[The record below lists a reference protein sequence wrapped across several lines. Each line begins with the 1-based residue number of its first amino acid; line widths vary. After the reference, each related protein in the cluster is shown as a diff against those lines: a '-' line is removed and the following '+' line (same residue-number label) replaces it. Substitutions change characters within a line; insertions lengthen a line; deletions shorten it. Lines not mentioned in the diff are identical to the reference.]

1 MMITIEGP
9 PSHSPF
15 RLNQLLTE
23 LQNID
28 SSIASIG
35 ARYIHFIDNIKK
47 LSDEENNIL
56 LSLLAYGPDWDIG
69 ADDGDKVLVIPR
81 LGTTSPWSSKSTDI
95 AHSSGLKNIQ
105 RIERGLMFTLVSLSN
120 DQEKMNKCISM
131 LYDRMTQQALTEF
144 DQLDVIFQTEDPR
157 PHSSVPI
164 LSKGQEALD
173 KANIDLGLAL
183 NDQEIHYLLEQ
194 FQRLGRDPT
203 DAELMMF
210 AQANSEHCRHK
221 VFNAEWTIDGEK
233 EELSLFD
240 MVKHTYKSN
249 PEGVLSAYKDNAAV
263 MNGSKANWF
272 MPSNKNQS
280 YSFVEDNIHTMMKVE
295 THNHPTAISPY
306 PGAATGSGGEIRDEA
321 ATGRGGTP
329 KAGLTGFSVSHL
341 RIPDDIQPW
350 EITIGKP
357 SRIASALDIMT
368 EGPIGGAAFN
378 NEFGRPNIL
387 GYFRTFEAP
396 KDQSQNNSWGYHKPI
411 MIVGGM
417 GNISDSAVQKKDT
430 TKGALIIVLGGP
442 SMLIGLGGG
451 SASSL
456 NAGTSNEDL
465 DFASVQRD
473 NAELERRAQEVIN
486 RCFSLTLDKTHESN
500 NPIILI
506 HDVGA
511 GGLSNAVPEIIDH
524 SKMSADLELRKI
536 LNAEPGM
543 SPLEIWC
550 NEAQERYVLSI
561 DPENLEL
568 FDQICQRERCPYSV
582 IGEVN
587 THGYLKLK
595 DSHFNDFPID
605 MPMEVLFGNPPKTE
619 LSISTESSSIN
630 DESLDGIEIDDACK
644 RILRFP
650 TVADKTFLIHIGDR
664 TVGGLVSQDQFVG
677 PWQVP
682 VSDVAVTLKDHKSSL
697 GEAMSMGERTP
708 VATINPSASGR
719 LAVAE
724 AITNI
729 LSASIKNISD
739 IKFSANWMSS
749 IQTDSQKQA
758 LFETVRSVTIDF
770 CSKIGLTIPVGKD
783 SLSMQTTWKEDK
795 QENQVTAPL
804 SLIIS
809 AFAQVDDVNKT
820 ITPQLKRQN
829 DSLLVLID
837 LGKGFNRLGASCLAQ
852 VYNRS
857 LGESPD
863 IDPVLL
869 SSFFKAI
876 TDLKVNNKIL
886 AYHDRSDGGLFATVT
901 EMAFAGNT
909 GVRVDLNT
917 GSADETLALLFS
929 EEVGAVIEIDKKDLD
944 SVKSILQ
951 KHSLDG
957 LSSVIGETQIN
968 KEIILETGHNH
979 SINFDLKELRKAWSQ
994 LSFRMQSLRDNPK
1007 TAKEGFEAMLDEL
1020 DPGMTTKINFSQ
1032 TKQDQLLRF
1041 KDERPKIAVLREQG
1055 VNSHV
1060 EMAVAFHKAGFE
1072 AIDVHMTDLI
1082 SGQIGLD
1089 DFRGLVACG
1098 GFSYGDVLGAG
1109 GGWAKS
1115 ILYNP
1120 KVKRHFE
1127 DFFNHSENFTLGVC
1141 NGCQML
1147 SQLKDIIPGAGHWP
1161 HFVKNLSEQFEARL
1175 SLVEI
1180 TKSSSLFLKGME
1192 GSMLPIATSHGE
1204 GRTQYHRRNDIQ
1216 ILDEHN
1222 QISLRYV
1229 DNYGRPSELYP
1240 SNPNGSVGGLAGFC
1254 SEDGRATIIMPHPER
1269 VIRKQQ
1275 HSWCPPEWEEDGP
1288 WLQIFYN
1295 AREWIG

>member
-1 MMITIEGP
+1 MITIEGP

-15 RLNQLLTE
+15 RLHQLLIE
-23 LQNID
+23 LQNLDPGIT
-28 SSIASIG
+28 SLG
-35 ARYIHFIDNIKK
+35 ARYIHFIDNITT
-47 LSDEENNIL
+47 LNEQEIQIL
-56 LSLLAYGPDWDIG
+56 NSLLTYGPDWELGPDQ
-69 ADDGDKVLVIPR
+69 GDKVLVIPR

-95 AHSSGLKNIQ
+95 AHSSGLGNIKQ
-105 RIERGLMFTLVSLSN
+105 IERGLMFTLVSLSK
-120 DQEKMNKCISM
+120 DQETRNQCISK
-131 LYDRMTQQALTEF
+131 LYDRMTQQVLPESEQP
-144 DQLDVIFQTEDPR
+144 DLIFQTEKPVA
-157 PHSSVPI
+157 HAAIPI
-164 LSKGQEALD
+164 LSEGQAALE
-173 KANIDLGLAL
+173 KANTNLGLAL
-183 NDQEIHYLLEQ
+183 NNQEIHYLLEQ
-194 FQRLGRDPT
+194 FQNLGRDPT

-221 VFNAEWTIDGEK
+221 VFNAEWTIDGNK
-233 EELSLFD
+233 EESSLFD
-240 MVKHTYKSN
+240 MIKDTYKSN
-249 PEGVLSAYKDNAAV
+249 PNGVLSAYKDNAAV
-263 MNGSKANWF
+263 MQGGEGRWF
-272 MPSNKNQS
+272 MPSNTGQS
-280 YSFVEDNIHTMMKVE
+280 YSYVKDNIHTMMKVE

-341 RIPDDIQPW
+341 RIPNDIQSW
-350 EITIGKP
+350 EKTIGKP
-357 SRIASALDIMT
+357 DRIASALDIML
-368 EGPIGGAAFN
+368 EGPIGGASFN
-378 NEFGRPNIL
+378 NEFGRPNIF
-387 GYFRTFEAP
+387 GYFRTFESP
-396 KDQSQNNSWGYHKPI
+396 KDQSQTKSWGYHKPI

-417 GNISDSAVQKKDT
+417 GNISESSVQKRDT
-430 TKGALIIVLGGP
+430 KKGSLIIVLGGP
-442 SMLIGLGGG
+442 AMLIGLGGG

-456 NAGTSNEDL
+456 NAGASNEDL
-465 DFASVQRD
+465 DFASVQRG
-473 NAELERRAQEVIN
+473 NAELERRVQEVIN
-486 RCFSLTLDKTHESN
+486 RCFSLTLDEAHESN

-561 DPENLEL
+561 DPDNLEL

-582 IGEVN
+582 IGTVN
-587 THGYLKLK
+587 THGYLRLK
-595 DSHFNDFPID
+595 DDQFNNFPID

-619 LSISTESSSIN
+619 LAISTQSSEV
-630 DESLDGIEIDDACK
+630 DCKTLDGIDIEDACK
-644 RILRFP
+644 KILRFP

-664 TVGGLVSQDQFVG
+664 TVGGLVSQDQFIG

-682 VSDVAVTLKDHKSSL
+682 VSDVGVTLRDHYSSM

-729 LSASIKNISD
+729 LSASIKEISD
-739 IKFSANWMSS
+739 VKFSANWMSS
-749 IQTDSQKQA
+749 IQTDAQKQA
-758 LFETVRSVTIDF
+758 LFETVRAVTIDF
-770 CSKIGLTIPVGKD
+770 CSQIGLTIPVGKD
-783 SLSMQTTWKEDK
+783 SLSMQTTWTADD

-820 ITPQLKRQN
+820 ITPQLKRQG
-829 DSLLVLID
+829 DSLLLLID
-837 LGKGFNRLGASCLAQ
+837 LGKGNNRLGASCLAQ
-852 VYNRS
+852 IYNRS

-863 IDPVLL
+863 IDNPGLL
-869 SSFFKAI
+869 KTFFDAI
-876 TDLKVNNKIL
+876 TDLKARNTIL

-909 GVRVDLNT
+909 GVSVHLKT
-917 GSADETLALLFS
+917 GTIDETLSLLFS
-929 EEVGAVIEIDKKDLD
+929 EEIGAVLEID
-944 SVKSILQ
+944 
-951 KHSLDG
+951 
-957 LSSVIGETQIN
+957 EN
-968 KEIILETGHNH
+968 NLETVMNVLQEYSLEGLA
-979 SINFDLKELRKAWSQ
+979 SIIGRTQESKQISLETDHGFSSTFTLRELRQSWSE
-994 LSFRMQSLRDNPK
+994 LSFRMQSLRDNPE
-1007 TAKEGFEAMLDEL
+1007 TAKEAFEATLDVS
-1020 DPGMTTKINFSQ
+1020 DPGITAKITFTQRNP
-1032 TKQDQLLRF
+1032 DQSIRR
-1041 KDERPKIAVLREQG
+1041 KDKRPKIAVLREQG

-1072 AIDVHMTDLI
+1072 AIDVHMTDI
-1082 SGQIGLD
+1082 IDGQNGLD
-1089 DFRGLVACG
+1089 DFQGLVACG

-1120 KVKRHFE
+1120 KARKHFE
-1127 DFFNHSENFTLGVC
+1127 DFFNHTETFTLGVC

-1147 SQLKDIIPGAGHWP
+1147 SQLKGIIPGADHWP
-1161 HFVKNLSEQFEARL
+1161 QFVKNLSEQFEARL

-1180 TKSSSLFLKGME
+1180 TKSSSLFLENME
-1192 GSMLPIATSHGE
+1192 GSILPIATSHGE
-1204 GRTQYHRRNDIQ
+1204 GRTQYHGSDDKEALEQHR
-1216 ILDEHN
+1216 

-1229 DNYGRPSELYP
+1229 DNYGHPAQSYP
-1240 SNPNGSVGGLAGFC
+1240 FNPNGSEDGLAGFC
-1254 SEDGRATIIMPHPER
+1254 SKDGRVTIIMPHPER

-1275 HSWCPPEWEEDGP
+1275 HSWCPPEWAEDGP
-1288 WLQIFYN
+1288 WLQIFHN
-1295 AREWIG
+1295 AREWVG